1 MTTCPKCQGSNSHE
15 LGGNDRCFHC
25 SDCGY
30 VQCVDAPHNPGNQS
44 AAKGTQEGAGK
55 IVNVCGCTELPHRM
69 QCEYFKAEP
78 STPQTTELPDWE
90 NELFKFVWVTDGKL
104 LCNPEKIADI
114 VERIR
119 NEGRDSVL
127 YVRCMKH
134 RGGPQYNKDE
144 HGQECT
150 ECAIQDFLTR
160 EREKDAEIEKSAL
173 LRTIVE
179 KERDFQVDELLKVV
193 RKLTES
199 EAHLAALQVSH
210 DRLLDVVKEAPPTGH
225 DPYEDAGCPGCQRR
239 NAIAAA
245 EKLTG
250 RKG

>member
-78 STPQTTELPDWE
+78 ATPQTTELPDWE

-160 EREKDAEIEKSAL
+160 EREKDAEIERLKAYQINYEHATKIERADNEAQIAALRTSRDAL
-173 LRTIVE
+173 L
-179 KERDFQVDELLKVV
+179 KDA
-193 RKLTES
+193 KLAREYTVKGQQFH
-199 EAHLAALQVSH
+199 ALAKIENVIQQL
-210 DRLLDVVKEAPPTGH
+210 R
-225 DPYEDAGCPGCQRR
+225 EDG
-239 NAIAAA
+239 
-245 EKLTG
+245 K
-250 RKG
+250 